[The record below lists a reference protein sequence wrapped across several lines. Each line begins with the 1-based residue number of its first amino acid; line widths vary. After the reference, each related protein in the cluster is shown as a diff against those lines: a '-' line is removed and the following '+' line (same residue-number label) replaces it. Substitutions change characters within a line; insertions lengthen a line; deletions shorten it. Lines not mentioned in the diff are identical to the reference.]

1 MRRCLDQGD
10 PPDEALLARAIE
22 VFKLHY
28 AAVNGEKTR
37 IFEGVFAGLDAWRAT
52 GLPLAVLTNKP
63 AAFTEPLLERMGLKH
78 LSPSSSP
85 ATARLSA
92 SCTPNRCVKPARG
105 WAAP

>member
-1 MRRCLDQGD
+1 MHRCLEHGD
-10 PPDEALLARAIE
+10 LPDEALLARAIE
-22 VFKLHY
+22 VFKPHY

-37 IFEGVFAGLDAWRAT
+37 IFEGVLTGLNAGRVT
-52 GLPLAVLTNKP
+52 GLPLAVLNNKP